1 MSISPRALTGV
12 LLLLLAGFPV
22 AAALPNDAA
31 SVRVAG
37 MSILWWYGGIVAP
50 VIAAA
55 TGALVDWRRAAEART
70 APATAP
76 DTGVDGRAPDD
87 S

>member
-1 MSISPRALTGV
+1 MSISPRALTGL
-12 LLLLLAGFPV
+12 LLLLLAGFPA

-37 MSILWWYGGIVAP
+37 MSLLWWYGGVVAP
-50 VIAAA
+50 VLAVAA
-55 TGALVDWRRAAEART
+55 GALVDWRRAAEART
-70 APATAP
+70 APDPAP